1 MDIGDVLSEAWNL
14 YKRFLWQFFL
24 TALVVFAVLDLLS
37 ALAGAAA
44 GDSVGAGIFWGLIA
58 FVIGIVGYFWVQG
71 ALVELVRDVRDG
83 RADRSIGE
91 TYATVQPRLPALIAA
106 GILAALG
113 IGIGLI
119 LLIVPG
125 LFLLTI
131 WSMLVPVI
139 VIEGRAAGESFSRS
153 REVVRGHGWPV
164 FGAHPDHVHHDRNR
178 VGVDPA
184 RLLAAAELP
193 RRLARLA
200 RRAQP
205 HGPVRRGRRSRR
217 RTSSS
222 RAPAR
227 RAPCCR
233 TLEPTPPAADARRG
247 VRFARDARQGDR
259 AAHRAARLGGGA
271 SARRG

>member
-14 YKRFLWQFFL
+14 YKRFLMQFFL

-37 ALAGAAA
+37 ALAAQAA
-44 GDSVGAGIFWGLIA
+44 GDSAGASVFWGLIA

-83 RADRSIGE
+83 RADRTVGE
-91 TYATVQPRLPALIAA
+91 TYATVRPRLPALIAA

-119 LLIVPG
+119 LFIVPG

-139 VIEGRAAGESFSRS
+139 VIEGRSAGESFSRS

-164 FGAHPDHVHHDRNR
+164 FGLILITFITIGIASALIRLVFSPLPDFLDNWLGALVAHSLTVPF
-178 VGVDPA
+178 A
-184 RLLAAAELP
+184 AAALTTAYFKLSALAAAPAVPDAE
-193 RRLARLA
+193 
-200 RRAQP
+200 
-205 HGPVRRGRRSRR
+205 
-217 RTSSS
+217 TS
-222 RAPAR
+222 
-227 RAPCCR
+227 
-233 TLEPTPPAADARRG
+233 PPAA
-247 VRFARDARQGDR
+247 
-259 AAHRAARLGGGA
+259 
-271 SARRG
+271 

>member
-1 MDIGDVLSEAWNL
+1 MAIGEVLSEAWNL

-37 ALAGAAA
+37 ALAAAAA
-44 GDSVGAGIFWGLIA
+44 GDSVGAGILWALIA
-58 FVIGIVGYFWVQG
+58 FTIGIVGYFWVQG

-106 GILAALG
+106 GILAAIG

-119 LLIVPG
+119 LFIVPG

-153 REVVRGHGWPV
+153 REIVRGHGWPV
-164 FGAHPDHVHHDRNR
+164 FGLILITFITIGIASALIRLVFSPLPSFLDNWLGSLVAHSLTVPF
-178 VGVDPA
+178 A
-184 RLLAAAELP
+184 AAALTTAYFKLAAPAAETVSP
-193 RRLARLA
+193 EAEA
-200 RRAQP
+200 
-205 HGPVRRGRRSRR
+205 S
-217 RTSSS
+217 
-222 RAPAR
+222 
-227 RAPCCR
+227 
-233 TLEPTPPAADARRG
+233 PPA
-247 VRFARDARQGDR
+247 V
-259 AAHRAARLGGGA
+259 
-271 SARRG
+271 